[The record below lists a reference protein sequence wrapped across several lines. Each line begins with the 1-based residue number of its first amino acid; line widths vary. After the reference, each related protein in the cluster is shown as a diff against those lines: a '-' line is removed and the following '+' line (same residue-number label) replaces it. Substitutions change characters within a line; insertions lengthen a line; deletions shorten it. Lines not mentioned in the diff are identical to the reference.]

1 MVAYKVGVVG
11 LGKLGTPLALLIAEA
26 GHTVF
31 GIDLDSKRIKDLT
44 NRTVYDSEPGV
55 REILE
60 SPSLKIEFSTD
71 FKALEL
77 VDVVYLI
84 VPTPSLDSGYFSNEY
99 VVSALSEIGKSIGR
113 SSKEQLVVVV
123 STVMPGSTGGVL
135 KEALYSKIS
144 KDFQSKKKIIYSP
157 EFIALGSVIRNLQ
170 YPDIILVGSDVRVDA
185 ALHVEIS
192 LSLCRNSPEIKILS
206 VKEAELVKL
215 AINTFVTMKISFAN
229 FIGEI
234 SRNTEG
240 IDASKVCEAIGQD
253 SRIGTKYLSPGLG
266 FGGPCFPRDNR
277 AFAEFAS
284 TLSLHADLALA
295 TESINKRLPVNISE
309 WIKNKYPDK
318 KRIAILGITYKENSE
333 VTEESQSIF
342 IAKELYHLGYRVL
355 VHDPLL
361 NQRPTSLEQG
371 VEFTNNLGDIFE
383 CDLALK
389 TINWEPYSEID
400 KQLIDVINMR

>member
-1 MVAYKVGVVG
+1 
-11 LGKLGTPLALLIAEA
+11 
-26 GHTVF
+26 
-31 GIDLDSKRIKDLT
+31 
-44 NRTVYDSEPGV
+44 V
-55 REILE
+55 R
-60 SPSLKIEFSTD
+60 D
-71 FKALEL
+71 
-77 VDVVYLI
+77 
-84 VPTPSLDSGYFSNEY
+84 
-99 VVSALSEIGKSIGR
+99 
-113 SSKEQLVVVV
+113 
-123 STVMPGSTGGVL
+123 
-135 KEALYSKIS
+135 
-144 KDFQSKKKIIYSP
+144 
-157 EFIALGSVIRNLQ
+157 
-170 YPDIILVGSDVRVDA
+170 DA

-277 AFAEFAS
+277 AFAEFS
-284 TLSLHADLALA
+284 SRLSLHADLALA

-318 KRIAILGITYKENSE
+318 KKIAILGITYKENSE

-361 NQRPTSLEQG
+361 NQRPTTLEQG